1 MKSKNQELPF
11 LEVLSG
17 GQTTSL
23 QDLGRNGFQDKGVPP
38 SGVINKNNMR
48 LVNKLVGNNENE
60 AVLET
65 FISGPTLKMH
75 GLSAL
80 VSIAGNYSSSLDI
93 INKDIRVRSGRS
105 IKIVKDD
112 LIKINTGMDNLIST
126 FSVSG
131 GFKVPKILGSRS
143 TNPSVKMGGFNGGF
157 LEDGMRLYLNKTLSN
172 SDEKIIPNYCP
183 TSNVNTMRV
192 ILGPHEDKFDKFEIE
207 KFLST
212 QWLITK
218 DINRMGIKLSGEE
231 IKSIAGRDMLSDGN
245 QIGSIQIT
253 LKGEPIILLP
263 DRGTIGGYPKIATL
277 ISPDLKLISSL
288 KVGQNIKFKS
298 IDIAEAQ
305 KISSVEKIEIDKMLS
320 SIIKI

>member
-1 MKSKNQELPF
+1 MKHKDQRLPF
-11 LEVLSG
+11 FEVLSG

-23 QDLGRNGFQDKGVPP
+23 QDKGRNGYQDKGVPP
-38 SGVINKNNMR
+38 SGVININNMR
-48 LVNKLVGNNENE
+48 LANKLVGNNEDE

-80 VSIAGNYSSSLDI
+80 VSIVGNHSSSLEI
-93 INKDIRVRSGRS
+93 INKNIRVRPGRS

-112 LIKINTGMDNLIST
+112 LIKINTGIENLISI

-131 GFKVPKILGSRS
+131 GFKVPKILGSKS

-157 LEDGMRLYLNKTLSN
+157 LEDNMRLYLNKMSSSN
-172 SDEKIIPNYCP
+172 YEKIIPNYNP
-183 TSNVNTMRV
+183 TSNVNIVRV
-192 ILGPHEDKFDKFEIE
+192 ILGPHEDKFDQFEIK

-212 QWLITK
+212 KWLITK

-263 DRGTIGGYPKIATL
+263 DRGTIGGYPKIATVISADLNL
-277 ISPDLKLISSL
+277 ISCL
-288 KVGQNIKFKS
+288 KVGQKIKFES

-305 KISSVEKIEIDKMLS
+305 KIFFFEEAKVEKLLS